1 VGARDRGFARLKE
14 LRAQLQ
20 PSRVESAA
28 TPGGWSQPLYRH
40 LHWMGW
46 LTLRLGGKPTHE
58 DAERDRSLVKKFE
71 ERFSAGLKDPKFIA
85 EYEELEAAGR
95 FAHYVR

>member
-1 VGARDRGFARLKE
+1 
-14 LRAQLQ
+14 
-20 PSRVESAA
+20 
-28 TPGGWSQPLYRH
+28 
-40 LHWMGW
+40 MGW

-85 EYEELEAAGR
+85 EYEKLEAAGR